1 MKKIN
6 FTRLSG
12 KGLAIAVFVC
22 LLAVGGAGIYS
33 YSQVSR
39 SLEGALDNAAN
50 GITTASTYKTGEP
63 IASVTAATTSVTK
76 IQDAAPAGAEQTG
89 VPIVAGVSDDNTA
102 NIADKP
108 EGNVEDAAILTEINS
123 EACIRPVSGE
133 ILNGFSGGELVK
145 SKTLNVWKTHDGI
158 DILAAEG
165 ENVKAMTTGIV
176 TEVYEDQL
184 MGVTVVIDHG
194 SGITGYYCNLST
206 DIPVTP
212 GDEVKAG
219 SIIGTVGKTAESE
232 ISEDSHIHFALQ
244 KNSVWIDPAALLS
257 GSGS

>member
-50 GITTASTYKTGEP
+50 GVTTANTYKTGEP
-63 IASVTAATTSVTK
+63 IASVTAATTPVTK
-76 IQDAAPAGAEQTG
+76 IQDAPANAEQTG
-89 VPIVAGVSDDNTA
+89 VPIVAGDTSADIA
-102 NIADKP
+102 NKP
-108 EGNVEDAAILTEINS
+108 EGEVEDAAVLTEINS

-133 ILNGFSGGELVK
+133 ILNGFSDGELVK

-158 DILAAEG
+158 DIAAAEG

-184 MGVTVVIDHG
+184 MGVTVVVDHG
-194 SGITGYYCNLST
+194 SGITGFYSNLST

-244 KNSVWIDPAALLS
+244 KNNVWIDPAALLS